1 MSVASFKGGR
11 HWNSTFDRLVLQEG
25 KRVRGQVPTDDFKQ
39 DGEYQFYIAMSVLE
53 NFPDTSGASR
63 MKTLKDEITVA
74 KIKEDE
80 SKAIMAALLRDV
92 YSVQTQFVFTQDKP
106 CSDFGLWAHR
116 SILSKYPVF
125 EQHFKQSEEDQ
136 SNSHDDGVV
145 IRPLTLTVDKVSFA
159 TFCALLMY
167 IYTGAIKTII
177 DPSQFAI
184 GKVSI
189 VLPSPLSDSP
199 GTSDRQQG
207 TPCWHPLVPNSPWD
221 LKPVQWSDLLFAADL
236 YKIDDLRS
244 QCQKH
249 LIDTL
254 DDSKVVDTLIH
265 VGPRFPEVKEA
276 AVNYI
281 AKNMKV
287 MYAGG
292 NDPFAPFVQ
301 HPSVMSI
308 LSM

>member
-1 MSVASFKGGR
+1 
-11 HWNSTFDRLVLQEG
+11 
-25 KRVRGQVPTDDFKQ
+25 
-39 DGEYQFYIAMSVLE
+39 
-53 NFPDTSGASR
+53 
-63 MKTLKDEITVA
+63 
-74 KIKEDE
+74 
-80 SKAIMAALLRDV
+80 
-92 YSVQTQFVFTQDKP
+92 
-106 CSDFGLWAHR
+106 
-116 SILSKYPVF
+116 
-125 EQHFKQSEEDQ
+125 
-136 SNSHDDGVV
+136 
-145 IRPLTLTVDKVSFA
+145 
-159 TFCALLMY
+159 
-167 IYTGAIKTII
+167 
-177 DPSQFAI
+177 
-184 GKVSI
+184 
-189 VLPSPLSDSP
+189 
-199 GTSDRQQG
+199 
-207 TPCWHPLVPNSPWD
+207 
-221 LKPVQWSDLLFAADL
+221 WSDLLFAADL

-301 HPSVMSI
+301 HPSVMST